1 MPVIIVKA
9 RKGVL
14 KNKEMKAA
22 LIEKLSDAF
31 AQVVNDDSY
40 RLRATVIIEE
50 VADDNWGREGKQVSS

>member
-14 KNKEMKAA
+14 KTKEMKAA
-22 LIEKLSDAF
+22 LIGKLSDAF

-50 VADDNWGREGKQVSS
+50 VADDNWGREGRQFTS

>member
-14 KNKEMKAA
+14 ETKEIKAA

-31 AQVVNDDSY
+31 AQVVNDESY
-40 RLRATVIIEE
+40 RARATVIIEE
-50 VADDNWGREGKQVSS
+50 VADENWGRGGRQVSS